1 MKSKMRKQLSVK
13 ELKFIIRE
21 AVSEF
26 LYKNVGHASKILN
39 MDPIVEMSRLNN
51 KDIGA
56 VPFPDNKFV
65 IRIWSNDHNPPHFH
79 VKAEGWDISF
89 LIEDGKL
96 YRVNKFGN
104 SLETYKYIVKQVPKW
119 LMMKSSAFKHST
131 NQEAAESIWASY
143 DDNKKF

>member
-21 AVSEF
+21 AVSGF

-56 VPFPDNKFV
+56 VPFPYNKFV

-96 YRVNKFGN
+96 YRINKFGN
-104 SLETYKYIVKQVPKW
+104 SLETYNYIVKQVPKW

-143 DDNKKF
+143 DDNQKF

>member
-1 MKSKMRKQLSVK
+1 MRKQLSAK

-56 VPFPDNKFV
+56 VPFPYNKFV
-65 IRIWSNDHNPPHFH
+65 IRI
-79 VKAEGWDISF
+79 
-89 LIEDGKL
+89 
-96 YRVNKFGN
+96 
-104 SLETYKYIVKQVPKW
+104 
-119 LMMKSSAFKHST
+119 
-131 NQEAAESIWASY
+131 
-143 DDNKKF
+143 